1 MPADPTRS
9 SLLSRLRDTGDSE
22 SWREFEAQY
31 RDLVIRFCRARG
43 VQFADAEDVAQIVF
57 ASLAR
62 SLPRFVY
69 DRARGRFRDY
79 LFRCIRRAIQR
90 RVGSA
95 GAEGSGGTGR
105 GCPGGASSLLVPD
118 ELDDAPAPVEAREAA
133 LWEREW
139 MNHHYRLA
147 VRSLRATSTEERS
160 LEIFERSL
168 AGATPRQIAA
178 ELGMDLEA
186 VYKARQRVRTRVEAT
201 IARQIEEEDR
211 VDAR

>member
-9 SLLSRLRDTGDSE
+9 SLLSRLRDTSDSK

-31 RDLVIRFCRARG
+31 RDLVVRFCRARG
-43 VQFADAEDVAQIVF
+43 VQFADAEDIAQIVF

-79 LFRCIRRAIQR
+79 LFRCVRRAIQR
-90 RVGSA
+90 RSA
-95 GAEGSGGTGR
+95 ESAR
-105 GCPGGASSLLVPD
+105 GCPGGVPNLLVPD
-118 ELDDAPAPVEAREAA
+118 DLDDAPAAVEPAEAA

-139 MNHHYRLA
+139 MSHHYRQA
-147 VRSLRATSTEERS
+147 VLSLRAASTEARS
-160 LEIFERSL
+160 LEILERSL

-178 ELGMDLEA
+178 EFGMDLEA
-186 VYKARQRVRTRVEAT
+186 VYKTRQRVRARVEAI

-211 VDAR
+211 VDA